1 MKYVS
6 IAIVIIFIGVIVGF
20 WIKKTPQTAVP
31 VVQNSQNQAVDT
43 TVPNQTAE
51 VKTTDLPAQTG
62 VKKTNK
68 ITTIQGMKIETTK
81 EGTGTEIVNGKT
93 AVVHYTGK
101 LTDGKVFDSS
111 VTRGTPFE
119 FPLGAGMVIKGWDLG
134 VLGMKIGE
142 KRILTIP
149 AELGYGAR
157 GAGSA
162 IPPNA
167 TLVFEV
173 ELLGIK

>member
-6 IAIVIIFIGVIVGF
+6 IIIVIVFIGVIVGF
-20 WIKKTPQTAVP
+20 WLKKTPEQAPATTPTTQEQPVTSAPNETTAPATTPEKP
-31 VVQNSQNQAVDT
+31 VGT
-43 TVPNQTAE
+43 KKII
-51 VKTTDLPAQTG
+51 KT
-62 VKKTNK
+62 
-68 ITTIQGMKIETTK
+68 TTIQGMKIETTK
-81 EGTGTEIVNGKT
+81 EGTGVEIKDGQT

-101 LTDGKVFDSS
+101 LTDGTVFDSS
-111 VTRGTPFE
+111 VTRGAPFE

-134 VLGMKIGE
+134 VLGMKVGE
-142 KRILTIP
+142 KRTLTIP

-157 GAGSA
+157 GAGGV

-167 TLVFEV
+167 TLVFDV